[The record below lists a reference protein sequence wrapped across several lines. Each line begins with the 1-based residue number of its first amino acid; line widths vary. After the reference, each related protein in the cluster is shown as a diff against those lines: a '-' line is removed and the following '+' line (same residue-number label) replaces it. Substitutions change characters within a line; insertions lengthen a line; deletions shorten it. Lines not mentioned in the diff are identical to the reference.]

1 MTTKIEIK
9 WSLRQYMWKVS
20 TGIFNTIQTTKV
32 ITCPGYHS
40 RESCPNEFPTETE
53 LNENKN
59 NKTGNRYIKDIKIG
73 DYAII
78 FVTGEKSPLC
88 VRITSETYRKE
99 INEITIYKKY
109 GHQNSYNSEEVEV
122 CLTGQNITGRKK
134 RDYTHN
140 EKMIAYVRDVEIIGI
155 LNYTNYSELVN
166 KYKILQR
173 SIAENKL
180 DCRFITI

>member
-9 WSLRQYMWKVS
+9 WSLRQNMWKVS
-20 TGIFNTIQTTKV
+20 TGIIDTIETTKV
-32 ITCPGYHS
+32 ITCPGYHNH
-40 RESCPNEFPTETE
+40 ESCPNQFPTETE
-53 LNENKN
+53 LRENSS
-59 NKTGNRYIKDIKIG
+59 NKAGNRYINDIKIG

-78 FVTGEKSPLC
+78 FVTGKKSPLC

-99 INEITIYKKY
+99 IPEITIYKKY
-109 GHQNSYNSEEVEV
+109 GHQNSYNTEEVEV

-134 RDYTHN
+134 RHYTHTEN
-140 EKMIAYVRDVEIIGI
+140 LIAYVRDVEIIGI
-155 LNYTNYSELVN
+155 LDYQIYSELIN

-173 SIAENKL
+173 SISENKL

>member
-1 MTTKIEIK
+1 MTTEIK
-9 WSLRQYMWKVS
+9 WSLRQNMWKVS
-20 TGIFNTIQTTKV
+20 TGIIDTIQTTKV
-32 ITCPGYHS
+32 ITCPGYHNHD
-40 RESCPNEFPTETE
+40 SCPEQ
-53 LNENKN
+53 LRENSN
-59 NKTGNRYIKDIKIG
+59 NKAGNRYINDIKVG
-73 DYAII
+73 DYAMI

-99 INEITIYKKY
+99 IPEITVYKKY
-109 GHQNSYNSEEVEV
+109 GHQNSYNTEEVEV

-134 RDYTHN
+134 RDYTHT
-140 EKMIAYVRDVEIIGI
+140 EKMVAYVRDVEIIGI
-155 LNYTNYSELVN
+155 LDYQIYPELIN